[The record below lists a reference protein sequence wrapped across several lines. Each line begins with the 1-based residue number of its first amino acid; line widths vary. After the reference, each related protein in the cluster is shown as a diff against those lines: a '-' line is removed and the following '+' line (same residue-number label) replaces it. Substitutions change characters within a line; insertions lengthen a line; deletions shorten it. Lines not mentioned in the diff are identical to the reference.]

1 MSKMR
6 TPKTK
11 TKGFHLNGN
20 TGWFT
25 VCVFITAQTVSG
37 LLSFG
42 RMTATVDQ
50 IEKKLDDIT
59 ITVADN
65 RKEAREDIKALE
77 QQLHAIRLLK
87 RSA

>member
-1 MSKMR
+1 MR
-6 TPKTK
+6 TPKAK

-25 VCVFITAQTVSG
+25 VCVFITAQTISG

-42 RMTATVDQ
+42 RMSATVDQ
-50 IEKKLDDIT
+50 IEKKLDNVI
-59 ITVADN
+59 ITVAEN
-65 RKEAREDIKALE
+65 RREAREDLKALE
-77 QQLHAIRLLK
+77 QEFHNLRLLK